1 MRAILTTLILI
12 GLLIEKLDAADK
24 NKPLPKPLRALL
36 ITGGCCHD
44 YAKQKDILQQGLER
58 RINIKIDHIHSPD
71 KSTKPPLA
79 IYGNPDYA
87 KDYDLV
93 IHDECSAGINDP
105 KVIAGVLAPH
115 KKGIPGVNLHCAMH
129 SYRFGNFRAPVKLTD
144 DNAKWFEYIGLQSS
158 GHGPQRPIDIKFENG
173 VPFITKGVKNW
184 TTEKE
189 ELYNNIQVLPTA
201 KIIARG
207 EQGKSK
213 AVVAWTNNY
222 HGTRVFSTSLG
233 HNNVTVADARYL
245 NLVARGILWATQKE
259 NWSIIQPKGESFD
272 LSSKPKPASQKKN
285 HKAVASVP
293 KSAATGAKAT
303 ASSEEKNKNNFASNA
318 IDGKPSTRWCAQ
330 SGGSGQWLQVELK
343 EPSDVENIRII
354 WEKTNAAYSYIV
366 EFSSNGKDW
375 KTIVDQSKN
384 KEVKQITAHKVD
396 AKDAK
401 FFKIIFMGAST
412 GVWGSLWEFEAH
424 AGALPE
430 LPRKVMKAAEN
441 ASNKSAN
448 GFSGVK
454 APDGF
459 KVNLFV
465 APPEVNYPV
474 CLTAAATGEVFV
486 GIDEQGSLG
495 KEKGRGRVVRCIDT
509 DGDGKAD
516 QVNTFAKMDHPRGLI
531 YDNGKLWVL
540 HPPFLTLYEDTNKD
554 GVADKQKRLIE
565 GISTDYVSKRGAD
578 HTTNGIRMGIDGWIY
593 IAVGDF
599 GFTKAVGADG
609 RVLSRR
615 GGGIVRVRPDG
626 TDMEIY
632 CWGLRNILDACI
644 DPYLNIFTRDNT
656 NDGGGWNVR
665 FSHIMQSAEYGYPSW
680 YKNFPEEIFPALKD
694 YGGGSGCGG
703 MFYHDT
709 RWPKPYSHGAYTC
722 DWGLSA
728 VFLHNPPANG
738 PTFDAHQETFLTISR
753 PTDIDV
759 DASGRMYVASWHG
772 GKFAYGGP
780 NVGFVVQ
787 VIPEGFKPEPFPDT
801 TKIDDMTLFEL
812 LIGPS
817 QQQNLHSQFELLRR
831 GPSAAR
837 TAKLNALATSKAV
850 PLAGRVAAI
859 FTLKQL
865 NGVKAQADL
874 LKLAADPEVGEFAL
888 RALTDRKGE
897 LKGLTK
903 DVFVNALDSTNA
915 RVRTQALISLGRL
928 NDASAAVAM
937 LPHATAPQLTKT
949 PAQNEPNPDGVIPHI
964 ATRALVALKPVDTLL
979 NALNGSHSATALSV
993 LKYIHDDKVVAA
1005 LTARAAENPDPSTLT
1020 TLVRLF
1026 HREGSYTEGWWGTRP
1041 DTTGPYFAREKWNAS
1056 DQIETALKIGMAN
1069 ASSNTVAIIKKQLIK
1084 HKVSI
1089 SGLHLHEKMAKKMP
1103 LNTVSG
1109 SASEKFRKLEIQCVD
1124 GIKFN
1129 IEKFTAKTGE
1139 NLALVLV
1146 NKTNMPHNLVI
1157 TEPGAYEKVGAASIS
1172 MLNDPKAADNHYVPN
1187 LSSVITSTY
1196 VVQPQGSH
1204 TLYFTVPKTP
1214 GKYPFLCT
1222 FPGHWQL
1229 MKGVME
1235 VKK

>member
-1 MRAILTTLILI
+1 MVLLI
-12 GLLIEKLDAADK
+12 GVSPDSDLVLINDK
-24 NKPLPKPLRALL
+24 VYNYSTAPGAVSSVWVSPSNDLF
-36 ITGGCCHD
+36 
-44 YAKQKDILQQGLER
+44 
-58 RINIKIDHIHSPD
+58 KIDR
-71 KSTKPPLA
+71 
-79 IYGNPDYA
+79 N
-87 KDYDLV
+87 
-93 IHDECSAGINDP
+93 GI
-105 KVIAGVLAPH
+105 
-115 KKGIPGVNLHCAMH
+115 
-129 SYRFGNFRAPVKLTD
+129 
-144 DNAKWFEYIGLQSS
+144 
-158 GHGPQRPIDIKFENG
+158 
-173 VPFITKGVKNW
+173 
-184 TTEKE
+184 
-189 ELYNNIQVLPTA
+189 
-201 KIIARG
+201 
-207 EQGKSK
+207 
-213 AVVAWTNNY
+213 
-222 HGTRVFSTSLG
+222 
-233 HNNVTVADARYL
+233 
-245 NLVARGILWATQKE
+245 
-259 NWSIIQPKGESFD
+259 
-272 LSSKPKPASQKKN
+272 
-285 HKAVASVP
+285 
-293 KSAATGAKAT
+293 
-303 ASSEEKNKNNFASNA
+303 
-318 IDGKPSTRWCAQ
+318 
-330 SGGSGQWLQVELK
+330 
-343 EPSDVENIRII
+343 
-354 WEKTNAAYSYIV
+354 
-366 EFSSNGKDW
+366 
-375 KTIVDQSKN
+375 
-384 KEVKQITAHKVD
+384 
-396 AKDAK
+396 
-401 FFKIIFMGAST
+401 
-412 GVWGSLWEFEAH
+412 
-424 AGALPE
+424 
-430 LPRKVMKAAEN
+430 
-441 ASNKSAN
+441 
-448 GFSGVK
+448 
-454 APDGF
+454 
-459 KVNLFV
+459 
-465 APPEVNYPV
+465 
-474 CLTAAATGEVFV
+474 V
-486 GIDEQGSLG
+486 GIDADHDGRADYWDYDTDGVVSKTDLCPSTPIYQVADDLG
-495 KEKGRGRVVRCIDT
+495 CSWGQQDGDEDGIRNDMDDFPEDACAFIDT

-516 QVNTFAKMDHPRGLI
+516 QVSTFAKMDHPRGLI

-680 YKNFPEEIFPALKD
+680 YKNFHEEIFPALKD

-787 VIPEGFKPEPFPDT
+787 VIPEGFKPQPFPDT

-817 QQQNLHSQFELLRR
+817 QQQNLHAQFELLRR

-850 PLAGRVAAI
+850 PLVGRVAAI

-874 LKLAADPEVGEFAL
+874 LKLAADHEVGEFAL
-888 RALTDRKGE
+888 RALTDRTGE

-903 DVFVNALDSTNA
+903 DIFVNALDSTNA

-928 NDASAAVAM
+928 NDASAAAAM
-937 LPHATAPQLTKT
+937 LPHATAPQLSKT
-949 PAQNEPNPDGVIPHI
+949 PAQNEPNPEGVIPHI

-1005 LTARAAENPDPSTLT
+1005 LTARAAENPDPATLT

-1026 HREGSYTEGWWGTRP
+1026 HREGNYTEGWWGTRP
-1041 DTTGPYFAREKWNAS
+1041 DTTGPYFAREKWSAS

-1172 MLNDPKAADNHYVPN
+1172 MLSDPKAADNHYVPN
-1187 LSSVITSTY
+1187 LSSIITSTY

-1214 GKYPFLCT
+1214 GDYPFLCT